1 METDETSSSCK
12 YVINKDESRGDGENE
27 INYWMDFWTDF
38 CIEWE
43 KQQP

>member
-27 INYWMDFWTDF
+27 INY
-38 CIEWE
+38 
-43 KQQP
+43 